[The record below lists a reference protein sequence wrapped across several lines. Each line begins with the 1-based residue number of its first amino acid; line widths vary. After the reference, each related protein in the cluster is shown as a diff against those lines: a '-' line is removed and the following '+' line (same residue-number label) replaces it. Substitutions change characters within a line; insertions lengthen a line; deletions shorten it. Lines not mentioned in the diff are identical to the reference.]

1 MTILD
6 AVITGVKE
14 LLSNPLRSFLTLL
27 GLIIGV
33 SSVIIMVAVGQGAQ
47 EGVKAQIIGLG
58 SDLTFVRPAATN
70 NQQTGARGQAGSG
83 LTLLAS
89 DADAIKEASLPG
101 VIGVVPQLNFNA
113 QAISGSNNLGVGI
126 VGTTADY
133 APVRNLD
140 PNYGRFINTQDVE
153 RKALSIALGSEVGKS
168 LFPDNDGVGKTV
180 RLSFAGG
187 RVGFNFRVVGV
198 MAPQGG
204 RGEGSQDDYV
214 FIPVPTLQSRIAFLR
229 NPQGDINI
237 NQITIRSDPTV
248 DQGIVKDEVTKFLL
262 RHHAVTEPDFTV
274 QTQNELIS
282 AQEEVN
288 ATLSILLGSIA
299 GISLLVGAIGVM
311 NIMLVSVVERT
322 REIGIR
328 RAVGATAN
336 DIATQFIIEALTVSI
351 VGGALGILLGV
362 GVGIGVGGQQLMAQE
377 LNTVIKLWSIGL
389 ASGVAVSVGFISGV
403 YPAFKAANVDPIVAL
418 RSA

>member
-113 QAISGSNNLGVGI
+113 QAISGSSNLGVAI

-140 PNYGRFINTQDVE
+140 PDYGRFINTQDVE

-204 RGEGSQDDYV
+204 TGEGSQDDYV

-237 NQITIRSDPTV
+237 NQITIRSDPNV
-248 DQGIVKDEVTKFLL
+248 DQEIVKNGVTKFLL

-322 REIGIR
+322 KEIGIR

-362 GVGIGVGGQQLMAQE
+362 GVGIGVGGQQLMGQE

-389 ASGVAVSVGFISGV
+389 ASSVAVSVGFISGV

>member
-89 DADAIKEASLPG
+89 DAYAIKEASLPG

-113 QAISGSNNLGVGI
+113 QAISGSNNQGVGI

-133 APVRNLD
+133 APVRNLEPD
-140 PNYGRFINTQDVE
+140 YGRFINTQDVE

-204 RGEGSQDDYV
+204 TGEGSQDDYV

-262 RHHAVTEPDFTV
+262 RHHAVTEPDFTI

-299 GISLLVGAIGVM
+299 GISLIVGAIGVM

-322 REIGIR
+322 KEIGIR

-351 VGGALGILLGV
+351 VGGALGVLLGV
-362 GVGIGVGGQQLMAQE
+362 GVGIGVGGQQLMGQE

>member
-140 PNYGRFINTQDVE
+140 PDYGRFINTQDVE

-204 RGEGSQDDYV
+204 TGEGSQDDYV

-262 RHHAVTEPDFTV
+262 RHHAVTEPDFTI

-299 GISLLVGAIGVM
+299 GISLIVGAIGVM

-322 REIGIR
+322 KEIGIR

-362 GVGIGVGGQQLMAQE
+362 GVGIGVGGQQLMGQE

>member
-58 SDLTFVRPAATN
+58 SDLTFIRPAATN

-229 NPQGDINI
+229 NPQGEINI
-237 NQITIRSDPTV
+237 NQITIRSDPKV

-262 RHHAVTEPDFTV
+262 RHHAVTEPDFTI

-299 GISLLVGAIGVM
+299 GISLIVGAIGVM

-322 REIGIR
+322 KEIGIR

-351 VGGALGILLGV
+351 VGGALGVLLGV
-362 GVGIGVGGQQLMAQE
+362 GVGIGVGGQQLMGQE

>member
-126 VGTTADY
+126 IGTTADY

-140 PNYGRFINTQDVE
+140 PDYGRFINTQDVE

-262 RHHAVTEPDFTV
+262 RHHAVTEPDFTI

-322 REIGIR
+322 KEIGIR

-351 VGGALGILLGV
+351 FGGALGILLGV
-362 GVGIGVGGQQLMAQE
+362 GVGIGVGGQQLMGQE

>member
-229 NPQGDINI
+229 NPQGEINI
-237 NQITIRSDPTV
+237 NQITIRSDPKV

-262 RHHAVTEPDFTV
+262 RHHAVTEPDFTI

-299 GISLLVGAIGVM
+299 GISLIVGAIGVM

-322 REIGIR
+322 KEIGIR

-351 VGGALGILLGV
+351 VGGALGVLLGV
-362 GVGIGVGGQQLMAQE
+362 GVGIGVGGQQLMGQE

>member
-1 MTILD
+1 MTVLD
-6 AVITGVKE
+6 AVRTSVKE

-58 SDLTFVRPAATN
+58 SDLTLVRPAASD

-89 DADAIKEASLPG
+89 DAYAIKEASLSG
-101 VIGVVPQLNFNA
+101 VIGVVPQLNIDA
-113 QAISGSNNLGVGI
+113 QAIAGSNNLGVGI
-126 VGTTADY
+126 IGTTSDY
-133 APVRNLD
+133 ASVRSLEVD
-140 PNYGRFINTQDVE
+140 YGRFIDDQDVE
-153 RKALSIALGSEVGKS
+153 RKALSIALGAEAGKS
-168 LFPDNDGVGKTV
+168 LFPDNDGIGKTV

-204 RGEGSQDDYV
+204 TGEGSQDDYV

-229 NPQGDINI
+229 NPQGEINI
-237 NQITIRSDPTV
+237 NQITIRSDPNV

-262 RHHAVTEPDFTV
+262 RHHSVVEPDFTV

-311 NIMLVSVVERT
+311 NIMIVSVVERT

-328 RAVGATAN
+328 RAVGATSK
-336 DIATQFIIEALTVSI
+336 DIGIQFIIEALTVSV

-362 GVGIGVGGQQLMAQE
+362 GVAIGAGGYQLMDQE
-377 LNTVIKLWSIGL
+377 LNAVIELWSIGL
-389 ASGVAVSVGFISGV
+389 AAGVAVSVGFLSGV

>member
-1 MTILD
+1 
-6 AVITGVKE
+6 
-14 LLSNPLRSFLTLL
+14 
-27 GLIIGV
+27 
-33 SSVIIMVAVGQGAQ
+33 
-47 EGVKAQIIGLG
+47 
-58 SDLTFVRPAATN
+58 
-70 NQQTGARGQAGSG
+70 
-83 LTLLAS
+83 
-89 DADAIKEASLPG
+89 

-133 APVRNLD
+133 APVRNLEPD
-140 PNYGRFINTQDVE
+140 YGRFINTQDVE

-237 NQITIRSDPTV
+237 SQITIRSDPNV
-248 DQGIVKDEVTKFLL
+248 DQEIIKVEVTKFLL

-311 NIMLVSVVERT
+311 NIMIVSVVERT
-322 REIGIR
+322 KEIGIR
-328 RAVGATAN
+328 RAVGATSK
-336 DIATQFIIEALTVSI
+336 DIGTQFIIEALTVSI

-362 GVGIGVGGQQLMAQE
+362 GVGIGVGGQQLMGQE
-377 LNTVIKLWSIGL
+377 LNTVIELWSIGL
-389 ASGVAVSVGFISGV
+389 AAGVAVSVGFISGV

>member
-6 AVITGVKE
+6 AVMTSVKE

-58 SDLTFVRPAATN
+58 SDLTFVRPAASDD
-70 NQQTGARGQAGSG
+70 QQTGARGQAGSG
-83 LTLLAS
+83 LTLVAS
-89 DADAIKEASLPG
+89 DAYAIKEASLPG
-101 VIGVVPQLNFNA
+101 VIGVVPQLNFDA
-113 QAISGSNNLGVGI
+113 QAIAGSNNLGVGI
-126 VGTTADY
+126 IGTTADY
-133 APVRNLD
+133 ASVRSLEAD
-140 PNYGRFINTQDVE
+140 YGRFIDKQDVD

-168 LFPDNDGVGKTV
+168 LFPDNDGIGKTV

-204 RGEGSQDDYV
+204 SGEGSQDDYV

-229 NPQGDINI
+229 NPQGEINI
-237 NQITIRSDPTV
+237 NQITIRSDPNV
-248 DQGIVKDEVTKFLL
+248 DQEMIKAEVTEFLL
-262 RHHAVTEPDFTV
+262 RHHAVLEPDFTI
-274 QTQNELIS
+274 QTQDELIS

-322 REIGIR
+322 KEIGIR

-362 GVGIGVGGQQLMAQE
+362 GVGIGVGGQQLMGQE

>member
-1 MTILD
+1 MTVLD
-6 AVITGVKE
+6 AVRTSVKE

-58 SDLTFVRPAATN
+58 SDLTFVRPAASD

-89 DADAIKEASLPG
+89 DAYAIKEASLSG
-101 VIGVVPQLNFNA
+101 VIGVVPQLNIDA
-113 QAISGSNNLGVGI
+113 QAIAGSNNLGVGI
-126 VGTTADY
+126 IGTTSDY
-133 APVRNLD
+133 ASVRSLEVD
-140 PNYGRFINTQDVE
+140 YGRFIDDQDVE
-153 RKALSIALGSEVGKS
+153 RKALSIALGAEAGKS
-168 LFPDNDGVGKTV
+168 LFPDNDGIGKTV

-204 RGEGSQDDYV
+204 TGEGSQDDYV

-229 NPQGDINI
+229 NPQGEINI
-237 NQITIRSDPTV
+237 NQITIRSDPNV

-262 RHHAVTEPDFTV
+262 RHHSVVEPDFTV

-311 NIMLVSVVERT
+311 NIMIVSVVERT

-328 RAVGATAN
+328 RAVGATSK
-336 DIATQFIIEALTVSI
+336 DIGIQFIIEALTVSV

-362 GVGIGVGGQQLMAQE
+362 VVAIVAGGYQLMDQE
-377 LNTVIKLWSIGL
+377 LNAVIELWSIGL
-389 ASGVAVSVGFISGV
+389 AAGVAVSVGFLSGV

>member
-1 MTILD
+1 MTVLD
-6 AVITGVKE
+6 AVRTSVKE

-58 SDLTFVRPAATN
+58 SDLTFVRPAASD

-89 DADAIKEASLPG
+89 DAYAIKAASLSG
-101 VIGVVPQLNFNA
+101 VIGVVPQLNIDA
-113 QAISGSNNLGVGI
+113 QAIAGSNNLGVGI
-126 VGTTADY
+126 IGTTSDY
-133 APVRNLD
+133 ASVRSLEVD
-140 PNYGRFINTQDVE
+140 YGRFIDDQDVE
-153 RKALSIALGSEVGKS
+153 RKALSIALGAEAGKS
-168 LFPDNDGVGKTV
+168 LFPDNDGIGKTV

-204 RGEGSQDDYV
+204 TGEGSQDDYV

-229 NPQGDINI
+229 NPQGEINI
-237 NQITIRSDPTV
+237 NQITIRSDPNV

-262 RHHAVTEPDFTV
+262 RHHSVVEPDFTV

-311 NIMLVSVVERT
+311 NIMIVSVVERT

-328 RAVGATAN
+328 RAVGATSK
-336 DIATQFIIEALTVSI
+336 DIGIQFIIEALTVSV

-362 GVGIGVGGQQLMAQE
+362 GVAIGAGGYQLMDQE
-377 LNTVIKLWSIGL
+377 LNAVIELWSIGL
-389 ASGVAVSVGFISGV
+389 AAGVAVSVGFLSGV

>member
-89 DADAIKEASLPG
+89 DAYAIKEASLPG
-101 VIGVVPQLNFNA
+101 VVGVVPQLNLNA
-113 QAISGSNNLGVGI
+113 QAITGSNNRGVEI
-126 VGTTADY
+126 IGTTADY
-133 APVRNLD
+133 APVRNLETD
-140 PNYGRFINTQDVE
+140 YGRFINTQDVE
-153 RKALSIALGSEVGKS
+153 QKALSIVLGAEVGKS
-168 LFPDNDGVGKTV
+168 LFPDNNGIGKTV
-180 RLSFAGG
+180 RLAFAGG

-204 RGEGSQDDYV
+204 TGEGSQDDYV

-237 NQITIRSDPTV
+237 SQITIRSDPNV
-248 DQGIVKDEVTKFLL
+248 DQEIIKVEVTKFLL

-311 NIMLVSVVERT
+311 NIMIVSVVERT
-322 REIGIR
+322 KEIGIR
-328 RAVGATAN
+328 RAVGATSK
-336 DIATQFIIEALTVSI
+336 DIGTQFIIEALTVSI

-362 GVGIGVGGQQLMAQE
+362 GVGVGAGGHQLMDQE
-377 LNTVIKLWSIGL
+377 LNTVIELWSIGL
-389 ASGVAVSVGFISGV
+389 AAGVAVSVGFISGV

>member
-1 MTILD
+1 MTVLD
-6 AVITGVKE
+6 AVRTSVKE

-58 SDLTFVRPAATN
+58 SDLTFVRPAASD

-89 DADAIKEASLPG
+89 DAYAIKEASLSG
-101 VIGVVPQLNFNA
+101 VIGVVPQLNIDA
-113 QAISGSNNLGVGI
+113 QAIAGSNNLGVGI
-126 VGTTADY
+126 IGTTSDY
-133 APVRNLD
+133 ASVRSLEVD
-140 PNYGRFINTQDVE
+140 YGRFIDDQDVE
-153 RKALSIALGSEVGKS
+153 RKALSIALGAEAGKS
-168 LFPDNDGVGKTV
+168 LFPDNDGIGKTV

-204 RGEGSQDDYV
+204 TGEGSQDDYV

-229 NPQGDINI
+229 NPQGEINI
-237 NQITIRSDPTV
+237 NQITIRSDPNV

-262 RHHAVTEPDFTV
+262 RHHSVVEPDFTV

-311 NIMLVSVVERT
+311 NIMIVSVVERT

-328 RAVGATAN
+328 RAVGATSK
-336 DIATQFIIEALTVSI
+336 DIGIQFIIEALTVSV
-351 VGGALGILLGV
+351 VGGALGILLGG
-362 GVGIGVGGQQLMAQE
+362 GVAIGAGGYQLMDQE
-377 LNTVIKLWSIGL
+377 LNAVIELWSIGL
-389 ASGVAVSVGFISGV
+389 AAGVAVSVGVLSGG

>member
-6 AVITGVKE
+6 AVMTSVKE

-58 SDLTFVRPAATN
+58 SDLTFVRPAASDD
-70 NQQTGARGQAGSG
+70 QRTGARGQAGSG
-83 LTLLAS
+83 LTLVAS
-89 DADAIKEASLPG
+89 DAYAIKEASLPG
-101 VIGVVPQLNFNA
+101 VIGVVPQLNFDA
-113 QAISGSNNLGVGI
+113 QAIAGSNNLGVGI
-126 VGTTADY
+126 IGTTADY
-133 APVRNLD
+133 ASVRSLEVD
-140 PNYGRFINTQDVE
+140 YGRFIDKQDVD

-168 LFPDNDGVGKTV
+168 LFPDNDGIGKTV

-204 RGEGSQDDYV
+204 SGEGSQDDYV

-229 NPQGDINI
+229 NPQGEINI
-237 NQITIRSDPTV
+237 NQITIRSDPNV
-248 DQGIVKDEVTKFLL
+248 DQEMIKAEVTEFLL
-262 RHHAVTEPDFTV
+262 RHHAVLEPDFTI
-274 QTQNELIS
+274 QTQDELIS

-322 REIGIR
+322 KEIGIR
-328 RAVGATAN
+328 RAVGATAS

-389 ASGVAVSVGFISGV
+389 ASGVAISVGFISGV

>member
-237 NQITIRSDPTV
+237 NQITIRSDPNV

-262 RHHAVTEPDFTV
+262 RHHAVTEPDFTI

-299 GISLLVGAIGVM
+299 GISLIVGAIGVM

-322 REIGIR
+322 KEIGIR

-362 GVGIGVGGQQLMAQE
+362 GVGIGVGGQQLMGQE

>member
-140 PNYGRFINTQDVE
+140 PDYGRFINTQDVE

-262 RHHAVTEPDFTV
+262 RHHAVTEPDFTI

-299 GISLLVGAIGVM
+299 GISLIVGAIGVM

-322 REIGIR
+322 KEIGIR

-362 GVGIGVGGQQLMAQE
+362 GVGIGVGGQQLMGQE

>member
-1 MTILD
+1 MTVLD
-6 AVITGVKE
+6 AVRTSVKE

-58 SDLTFVRPAATN
+58 SDLTFVRPAASD

-89 DADAIKEASLPG
+89 DAYAIKEASLSG
-101 VIGVVPQLNFNA
+101 VIGVVPQLNIDA
-113 QAISGSNNLGVGI
+113 QAIAGSNNLGVGI
-126 VGTTADY
+126 IGTTSDY
-133 APVRNLD
+133 ASVRSLEVD
-140 PNYGRFINTQDVE
+140 YGRFIDDQDVE
-153 RKALSIALGSEVGKS
+153 RKALSIALGAEAGKS
-168 LFPDNDGVGKTV
+168 LFPDNDGIGKTV

-187 RVGFNFRVVGV
+187 RVGFNIRVVGV

-204 RGEGSQDDYV
+204 TGEGSQDDYV

-229 NPQGDINI
+229 NPQGEINI
-237 NQITIRSDPTV
+237 NQITIRSDPNV

-262 RHHAVTEPDFTV
+262 RHHSVVEPDFTV

-311 NIMLVSVVERT
+311 NIMIVSVVERT

-328 RAVGATAN
+328 RAVGATSK
-336 DIATQFIIEALTVSI
+336 DIGIQFIIEALTVSV

-362 GVGIGVGGQQLMAQE
+362 GVAIGAGGYQLMDQE
-377 LNTVIKLWSIGL
+377 LNAVIELWSIGL
-389 ASGVAVSVGFISGV
+389 AAGVAVSVGFLSGV

>member
-133 APVRNLD
+133 APVRNLEPD
-140 PNYGRFINTQDVE
+140 YGRFINTQDVE
-153 RKALSIALGSEVGKS
+153 QKALSLALGSEVGKS

-204 RGEGSQDDYV
+204 TGEGSQDDYV

-262 RHHAVTEPDFTV
+262 RHHAVTEPDFTI

-299 GISLLVGAIGVM
+299 GISLIVGAIGVM

-322 REIGIR
+322 KEIGIR

-362 GVGIGVGGQQLMAQE
+362 GVGIGVGGQQLMGQE

>member
-1 MTILD
+1 
-6 AVITGVKE
+6 
-14 LLSNPLRSFLTLL
+14 
-27 GLIIGV
+27 
-33 SSVIIMVAVGQGAQ
+33 
-47 EGVKAQIIGLG
+47 
-58 SDLTFVRPAATN
+58 
-70 NQQTGARGQAGSG
+70 
-83 LTLLAS
+83 
-89 DADAIKEASLPG
+89 

-113 QAISGSNNLGVGI
+113 QAISGSNNQGVGI

-133 APVRNLD
+133 APVRNLEPD
-140 PNYGRFINTQDVE
+140 YGRFINTQDVE

-204 RGEGSQDDYV
+204 TGEGSQDDYV

-229 NPQGDINI
+229 NPQGEINI
-237 NQITIRSDPTV
+237 NQITIRSDPKV

-311 NIMLVSVVERT
+311 NIMIVSVVERT
-322 REIGIR
+322 NEIGIR
-328 RAVGATAN
+328 RAVGATSK
-336 DIATQFIIEALTVSI
+336 DIGTQFIIEALTVSI

-362 GVGIGVGGQQLMAQE
+362 GVGVGAGGHQLMDQE
-377 LNTVIKLWSIGL
+377 LNTVIELWSIGL
-389 ASGVAVSVGFISGV
+389 AAGVAISVGFLSGV

>member
-1 MTILD
+1 MTVLD
-6 AVITGVKE
+6 AVRTSVKE

-58 SDLTFVRPAATN
+58 SDLTFVRPAASD

-89 DADAIKEASLPG
+89 DAYAIKEASLSG
-101 VIGVVPQLNFNA
+101 VIGVVPQLNIDA
-113 QAISGSNNLGVGI
+113 QAIAGSNNLGVGI
-126 VGTTADY
+126 IGTTSDY
-133 APVRNLD
+133 ASVRSLEVD
-140 PNYGRFINTQDVE
+140 YGRFIDDQDVE
-153 RKALSIALGSEVGKS
+153 RKALSIALGAEAGKS
-168 LFPDNDGVGKTV
+168 LFPDNDGIGKTV

-204 RGEGSQDDYV
+204 TGEGSQDDYV

-229 NPQGDINI
+229 NPQGEINI
-237 NQITIRSDPTV
+237 NQITIRSDPNV

-262 RHHAVTEPDFTV
+262 RHHSVVEPDFTV

-311 NIMLVSVVERT
+311 NIMIVSVVERT

-328 RAVGATAN
+328 RAVGATSK
-336 DIATQFIIEALTVSI
+336 DIGIQFIIEALTVSV

-362 GVGIGVGGQQLMAQE
+362 GVAIGAGGYQLMDQE
-377 LNTVIKLWSIGL
+377 LNAVIELWSIGL
-389 ASGVAVSVGFISGV
+389 AAGVAVSVGFLSGV
-403 YPAFKAANVDPIVAL
+403 YPAFKAANVAPIVAL

>member
-262 RHHAVTEPDFTV
+262 RHHAVTEPDFTI

-299 GISLLVGAIGVM
+299 GISLIVGAIGVM

-322 REIGIR
+322 KEIGIR

-351 VGGALGILLGV
+351 VGGALGVLLGV
-362 GVGIGVGGQQLMAQE
+362 GVGIGVGGQQLMGQE

>member
-83 LTLLAS
+83 LTLVAS
-89 DADAIKEASLPG
+89 DAYAIKEASLPG

-133 APVRNLD
+133 APVRNLEPD
-140 PNYGRFINTQDVE
+140 YGRFINTQDVE
-153 RKALSIALGSEVGKS
+153 RKALSLALGSEVGKS

-262 RHHAVTEPDFTV
+262 RHHGVTEPDFTI

-299 GISLLVGAIGVM
+299 GISLIVGAIGVM

-322 REIGIR
+322 KEIGIR

>member
-140 PNYGRFINTQDVE
+140 PDYGRFINTQDVE

-229 NPQGDINI
+229 NPQGEVNI
-237 NQITIRSDPTV
+237 NQITIRSDPNV
-248 DQGIVKDEVTKFLL
+248 GQGIVKDEVTKFLL
-262 RHHAVTEPDFTV
+262 RHHAVTEPDFTI

-299 GISLLVGAIGVM
+299 GISLIVGAIGVM

-322 REIGIR
+322 KEIGIR

>member
-83 LTLLAS
+83 VTLVAS
-89 DADAIKEASLPG
+89 DAYAIKEASLPG

-133 APVRNLD
+133 APVRNLEPD
-140 PNYGRFINTQDVE
+140 YGRFINTQDVE
-153 RKALSIALGSEVGKS
+153 RKALSLALGSEVGKS

-204 RGEGSQDDYV
+204 TGEGSQDDYV

-229 NPQGDINI
+229 NPQGEVNI
-237 NQITIRSDPTV
+237 NQITIRSDPNV
-248 DQGIVKDEVTKFLL
+248 GQGIVKDEVTKFLL
-262 RHHAVTEPDFTV
+262 RHHGVTEPDFTV
-274 QTQNELIS
+274 QTQNELIA

-299 GISLLVGAIGVM
+299 GVSLLVGAIGVM

-322 REIGIR
+322 KEIGIR